1 MRNKSNLRSQG
12 KGPKDRN
19 SDMKGGILM
28 RKAKIGHIF
37 LTLLVLSMAACLI
50 GPTSVLGAEE
60 GGKKDER
67 PPRSIAMA
75 PEYPGVIIPPG
86 EDVEMDL
93 IIYNKG
99 KSDENINVDIT
110 SIPKGWKARVKT
122 YRFTITG
129 AHVENGESTRLTFF
143 AEPEKKDVK
152 PGKYV
157 FKVKVQTLDG
167 AFTSKQ
173 DIVVAVSEKA
183 VAEKEKA
190 VTVTTSY
197 PVLRG
202 PTDATFEFSVEVDN
216 KLDMDKVY
224 NLISQ
229 GPENWEVNFKPAY
242 EDKFISSVRLE
253 KNQSKS
259 VAVEVKPH
267 RLAEA
272 GEYPINIR
280 VGSGDAKAEAKLTV
294 ILTGTYKLDAGTP
307 TGLLSLEAQT
317 TGLLSLEAQKGKSA
331 NLSIYVKN
339 TGSAANHNVN
349 FLSIKPENWK
359 VEFEPE
365 KIEAINPEELKQV
378 EVTITPAEEALVGDY
393 SVGISVDGEKAQ
405 KTMEMRVTVKAST
418 AWGWIGIGIIVLVIL
433 GLGGLF
439 TWFGRR

>member
-1 MRNKSNLRSQG
+1 LPWPRN
-12 KGPKDRN
+12 
-19 SDMKGGILM
+19 
-28 RKAKIGHIF
+28 
-37 LTLLVLSMAACLI
+37 
-50 GPTSVLGAEE
+50 
-60 GGKKDER
+60 
-67 PPRSIAMA
+67 
-75 PEYPGVIIPPG
+75 IPAS
-86 EDVEMDL
+86 
-93 IIYNKG
+93 
-99 KSDENINVDIT
+99 SDENINVDIT

-129 AHVENGESTRLTFF
+129 AHVKNGETTRLTFF

-157 FKVKVQTLDG
+157 FKVKAQTRDG
-167 AFTSKQ
+167 AFTSNQ
-173 DIVVAVSEKA
+173 DIVVTVSEKA

-202 PTDATFEFSVEVDN
+202 PTDATFEFSLEVDN
-216 KLDMDKVY
+216 KLDKDKVY
-224 NLISQ
+224 NLVSQ
-229 GPENWEVNFKPAY
+229 GPDKWETNFKPAY

-259 VAVEVKPH
+259 VAVEVKPY

-272 GEYPINIR
+272 GEYPVNIR

-307 TGLLSLEAQT
+307 TGLLSLEAQ
-317 TGLLSLEAQKGKSA
+317 KGKPA
-331 NLSIYVKN
+331 NMSIYVKN
-339 TGSAANHNVN
+339 TGSATNHNVN
-349 FLSIKPENWK
+349 FVSIKPENWK

-365 KIEAINPEELKQV
+365 KIEAINPDELKQV

-393 SVGISVDGEKAQ
+393 SVGLSVDGEKVQ

>member
-1 MRNKSNLRSQG
+1 MRRSKLG
-12 KGPKDRN
+12 K
-19 SDMKGGILM
+19 
-28 RKAKIGHIF
+28 IF
-37 LTLLVLSMAACLI
+37 IIPLVLAMVVSLLGI
-50 GPTSVLGAEE
+50 SSVVAQEE
-60 GGKKDER
+60 KGKKDER

-129 AHVENGESTRLTFF
+129 AHVKNGETTRLTFF

-157 FKVKVQTLDG
+157 FKVKAQTRDG
-167 AFTSKQ
+167 AFTSNQ
-173 DIVVAVSEKA
+173 DIVVTVSEKA

-202 PTDATFEFSVEVDN
+202 PTDATFEFSLEVDN

-229 GPENWEVNFKPAY
+229 GPDKWETNFKPAY

-259 VAVEVKPH
+259 VAVEVKPY

-307 TGLLSLEAQT
+307 TGLLSLEAQ
-317 TGLLSLEAQKGKSA
+317 KGKPA
-331 NLSIYVKN
+331 NMSIYVKN
-339 TGSAANHNVN
+339 TGSATNHNVN
-349 FLSIKPENWK
+349 FVSIKPENWK

-365 KIEAINPEELKQV
+365 KIEAINPDELKQV

-393 SVGISVDGEKAQ
+393 SVGLSVDGEKAQ

>member
-1 MRNKSNLRSQG
+1 MRRSKLSQ
-12 KGPKDRN
+12 
-19 SDMKGGILM
+19 
-28 RKAKIGHIF
+28 IF
-37 LTLLVLSMAACLI
+37 FTLFVVAMVGCLI
-50 GPTSVLGAEE
+50 GPSSVPGAEE
-60 GGKKDER
+60 EGKKDDR

-93 IIYNKG
+93 ILYNKG
-99 KSDENINVDIT
+99 KSDEIIDVSIT

-122 YRFTITG
+122 YRFTVTG

-157 FKVKVQTLDG
+157 FRVEARTQDG

-173 DIVVAVSEKA
+173 NIVATVSEKA
-183 VAEKEKA
+183 EKEKEKM

-202 PTDATFEFSVEVDN
+202 PTDATFEFSLEVDN
-216 KLDMDKVY
+216 KLDKDKVY
-224 NLISQ
+224 NLISK
-229 GPENWEVNFKPAY
+229 GPENWEINFKPAY

-259 VAVEVKPH
+259 VAVEVKPY

-272 GEYPINIR
+272 GEYPINVR
-280 VGSGDAKAEAKLTV
+280 VGSADAKAEAKLTV
-294 ILTGTYKLDAGTP
+294 NLTGTYKLEAGTP
-307 TGLLSLEAQT
+307 TGLLSLA
-317 TGLLSLEAQKGKSA
+317 AQKGKDA

-339 TGSAANHNVN
+339 TGSATNHNIK
-349 FLSIKPENWK
+349 FISIKPENWK

-365 KIEAINPEELKQV
+365 KIEALKADELKQV

-393 SVGISVDGEKAQ
+393 SVILNIDGEKDQ

-418 AWGWIGIGIIVLVIL
+418 TWGWIGIGIILLVIV

-439 TWFGRR
+439 TWLGRR

>member
-1 MRNKSNLRSQG
+1 MRRSKLGQ
-12 KGPKDRN
+12 
-19 SDMKGGILM
+19 
-28 RKAKIGHIF
+28 IF
-37 LTLLVLSMAACLI
+37 IIPLVLAMVVSLLGI
-50 GPTSVLGAEE
+50 SSVLAQEE
-60 GGKKDER
+60 KGKKDER

-99 KSDENINVDIT
+99 KSDENIDVDIT

-122 YRFTITG
+122 YRFTVTG
-129 AHVENGESTRLTFF
+129 THVENGESTRLTFF

-157 FKVKVQTLDG
+157 FKVRARTQDG

-173 DIVVAVSEKA
+173 DIVVTVSEKA
-183 VAEKEKA
+183 EAEKEKA

-202 PTDATFEFSVEVDN
+202 PTDATFEFSLEVDN
-216 KLDMDKVY
+216 KLDKDKVY

-229 GPENWEVNFKPAY
+229 EPDKWEINFKPAY

-259 VAVEVKPH
+259 VAVEVKPY

-272 GEYPINIR
+272 GEYPVNVR

-294 ILTGTYKLDAGTP
+294 ILTGTYKLEAGTP
-307 TGLLSLEAQT
+307 TGLLSLEAQ
-317 TGLLSLEAQKGKSA
+317 KGKPA
-331 NLSIYVKN
+331 NMSFYVKN

-349 FLSIKPENWK
+349 FVSIKPENWK

-365 KIEAINPEELKQV
+365 KIEAINPDELKQV

>member
-1 MRNKSNLRSQG
+1 MRRSKLG
-12 KGPKDRN
+12 K
-19 SDMKGGILM
+19 
-28 RKAKIGHIF
+28 IF
-37 LTLLVLSMAACLI
+37 IIPLVLAMVVSLLGI
-50 GPTSVLGAEE
+50 SSVVAQEE
-60 GGKKDER
+60 KGKKDER

-157 FKVKVQTLDG
+157 FKVKAQTRDG
-167 AFTSKQ
+167 AFTSNQ
-173 DIVVAVSEKA
+173 DIAVTVSEKA

-202 PTDATFEFSVEVDN
+202 PTDATFEFSLEVDN

-229 GPENWEVNFKPAY
+229 GPDKWETNFKPAY

-259 VAVEVKPH
+259 VAVEVKPY

-272 GEYPINIR
+272 GEYPVNIR

-307 TGLLSLEAQT
+307 TGLLSLEAQ
-317 TGLLSLEAQKGKSA
+317 KGKPA
-331 NLSIYVKN
+331 NMSIYVKN
-339 TGSAANHNVN
+339 TGSATNHNVN
-349 FLSIKPENWK
+349 FVSIKPENWK

-365 KIEAINPEELKQV
+365 KIEAMNPDELKQV
-378 EVTITPAEEALVGDY
+378 EITITPAEEALVGDY
-393 SVGISVDGEKAQ
+393 SVGISVDGEKAE